1 MINTAWLFLYTPVPY
16 LAAMYLV
23 TYRHDLGRLAKPFR
37 DLSSES
43 EWYSVCKHLG
53 LGIDLRS
60 PEKPLLG
67 STRNLLL
74 LVASLAIYAV
84 SGYASLLLAWYYLC
98 AIQAAVAAPLF
109 ILLVANRTGPFPFR
123 PTRTSCPILV
133 WGPEYEISAEGRSR
147 SPTVPTSRRFLQQER
162 SHEREEGRS

>member
-1 MINTAWLFLYTPVPY
+1 MTDFAWLFLYTPVPY

-37 DLSSES
+37 DCSSES
-43 EWYSVCKHLG
+43 EWYSVCRCLG
-53 LGIDLRS
+53 LAGVDLRP

-74 LVASLAIYAV
+74 LIASLTIYAA
-84 SGYASLLLAWYYLC
+84 SGYASSLLLAWYYLC

-109 ILLVANRTGPFPFR
+109 VLLVLNWTGPFPFKPYR
-123 PTRTSCPILV
+123 DVLPYPRLGTRIRHL
-133 WGPEYEISAEGRSR
+133 GRSNEPKPPNTAVSTTGETR
-147 SPTVPTSRRFLQQER
+147 
-162 SHEREEGRS
+162 

>member
-43 EWYSVCKHLG
+43 EWYSVCKRLG
-53 LGIDLRS
+53 LGADLRP

-84 SGYASLLLAWYYLC
+84 SGYASSLLLAWYYLC
-98 AIQAAVAAPLF
+98 ALQAAVAVPLF
-109 ILLVANRTGPFPFR
+109 VLLVLNWTGPFPFKPYRDVLPYPRLGTRVRDLGRRKEPEPR
-123 PTRTSCPILV
+123 PPSTSA
-133 WGPEYEISAEGRSR
+133 SAEGVTR
-147 SPTVPTSRRFLQQER
+147 
-162 SHEREEGRS
+162 